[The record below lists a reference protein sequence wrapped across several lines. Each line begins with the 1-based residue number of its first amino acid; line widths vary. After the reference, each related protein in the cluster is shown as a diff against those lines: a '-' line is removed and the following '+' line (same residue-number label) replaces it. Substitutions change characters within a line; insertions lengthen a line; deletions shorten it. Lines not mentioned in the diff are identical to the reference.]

1 IYILACLGV
10 GLLISTVSRTQQ
22 EAFMGMF
29 LLLLPAIV
37 LSGFMYPVK
46 TMPAFFQYLT
56 LLNPV
61 RHFLEIVRGIF
72 LKGEGV
78 AELWPQYL
86 AISITAAVVLMVA
99 TRRFK
104 RVTF

>member
-1 IYILACLGV
+1 
-10 GLLISTVSRTQQ
+10 
-22 EAFMGMF
+22 MGMF

-46 TMPAFFQYLT
+46 TMPAFFQQLT

-78 AELWPQYL
+78 ADLWPQYL
-86 AISITAAVVLMVA
+86 AISAMAAVVLWVA

>member
-1 IYILACLGV
+1 MA
-10 GLLISTVSRTQQ
+10 
-22 EAFMGMF
+22 MF
-29 LLLLPAIV
+29 LLFLPAVI

-46 TMPAFFQYLT
+46 TMPVFFQKLT

-72 LKGEGV
+72 LKGEGIV
-78 AELWPQYL
+78 DLWQQFA
-86 AISITAAVVLMVA
+86 AISVMAVVVLWLA

-104 RVTF
+104 RRLE

>member
-1 IYILACLGV
+1 M
-10 GLLISTVSRTQQ
+10 S
-22 EAFMGMF
+22 MF
-29 LLLLPAIV
+29 LIFLPSII

-46 TMPAFFQYLT
+46 TMPAFFRTLT
-56 LLNPV
+56 LLNPM

-78 AELWPQYL
+78 IDLMPQFA
-86 AISITAAVVLMVA
+86 AISAMAALVLWLA

-104 RVTF
+104 TTL